1 MSRKILNEASRN
13 ELLAITRK
21 ELDLRSKKSREANP
35 AGPFSNRLERSAG
48 YKGFSISDIDT
59 SNVLTNNSLVVHL
72 QVGDYDDVVELED
85 ILYWVQISA
94 ENTNSYTPNQIN
106 TKVVTQAMMN
116 SIDGMDIKLDCTCKD
131 WQYRFAYQATL
142 LGYKYG
148 EKEGRP
154 NEDARANP
162 DNRGGVCFDEDTLI
176 CTETGYKKIKD
187 IKIGDLVYTHKGRL
201 KPVIDTMQRQVD
213 SVCKL
218 HIGTQDIICTDNH
231 PFLVCNDRLTNI
243 RFEPV
248 HNFNKYKKLNVCEPQ
263 LQNRNH
269 IVMNT
274 FKAFILGLYLAD
286 GSISERPYRNN
297 QLTSLEIAIDK
308 RLYEHYKEIFEQN
321 QISFHLKNNNGNDNS
336 GAITIH
342 SKDLR
347 DFCDRYGSHTY
358 KELSHKCIAPE
369 VFNWNDEAKIAL
381 LQGFFL
387 GDGQYC
393 SNGKYLNVRL
403 LNTNKDI
410 IEPLYLICKSL
421 NIQSKL
427 CKYSR
432 KPRNIANN
440 NKLSRAKDMYCITI
454 TGPKCGIFTTAEL
467 KQFKGNTSG
476 NYNSSSYVR
485 RITEY
490 DDTKYTIHSI
500 KSIEIVDT
508 YQIVYNISVQD
519 DESYLIT
526 YDNLAVHNCKHLT
539 AVLSNKRWLQQVT
552 STFMNWL
559 EKNIDGVNKYL
570 GLKGDKVLTLPNEL
584 ARQNAKLSWQ
594 KRRETNIDDNTNIET
609 PENNEENQEN
619 ITNNVQG
626 NNPST
631 NAYNNI
637 DNQTIDTEND
647 ENNNE

>member
-1 MSRKILNEASRN
+1 MARKILNEASRN

-162 DNRGGVCFDEDTLI
+162 DNRGGVC
-176 CTETGYKKIKD
+176 
-187 IKIGDLVYTHKGRL
+187 
-201 KPVIDTMQRQVD
+201 
-213 SVCKL
+213 
-218 HIGTQDIICTDNH
+218 
-231 PFLVCNDRLTNI
+231 
-243 RFEPV
+243 
-248 HNFNKYKKLNVCEPQ
+248 
-263 LQNRNH
+263 
-269 IVMNT
+269 
-274 FKAFILGLYLAD
+274 
-286 GSISERPYRNN
+286 
-297 QLTSLEIAIDK
+297 
-308 RLYEHYKEIFEQN
+308 
-321 QISFHLKNNNGNDNS
+321 
-336 GAITIH
+336 
-342 SKDLR
+342 
-347 DFCDRYGSHTY
+347 
-358 KELSHKCIAPE
+358 
-369 VFNWNDEAKIAL
+369 
-381 LQGFFL
+381 
-387 GDGQYC
+387 
-393 SNGKYLNVRL
+393 
-403 LNTNKDI
+403 
-410 IEPLYLICKSL
+410 
-421 NIQSKL
+421 
-427 CKYSR
+427 
-432 KPRNIANN
+432 
-440 NKLSRAKDMYCITI
+440 
-454 TGPKCGIFTTAEL
+454 
-467 KQFKGNTSG
+467 
-476 NYNSSSYVR
+476 
-485 RITEY
+485 
-490 DDTKYTIHSI
+490 
-500 KSIEIVDT
+500 
-508 YQIVYNISVQD
+508 
-519 DESYLIT
+519 
-526 YDNLAVHNCKHLT
+526 KHLT

-559 EKNIDGVNKYL
+559 ETNIDGVNKYL

-594 KRRETNIDDNTNIET
+594 KRRETNIDDNTDIET
-609 PENNEENQEN
+609 PENNKENQEN

-637 DNQTIDTEND
+637 DNQNIDTKND